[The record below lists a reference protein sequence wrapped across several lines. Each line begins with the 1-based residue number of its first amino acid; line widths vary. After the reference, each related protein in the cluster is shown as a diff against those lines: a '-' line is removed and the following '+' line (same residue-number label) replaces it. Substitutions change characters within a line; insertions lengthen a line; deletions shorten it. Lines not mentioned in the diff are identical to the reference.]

1 MGIIL
6 IVNGYFRSG
15 TTAMWKMI
23 KQCNKDKKVFYE
35 PFHTK
40 LFQKIENEFGLN
52 KSHGIELWDEYRDM
66 GNDFIQSLKSK
77 YKFGKYGF
85 SNDINDYIEYLEK
98 FDEIESDI
106 ILQPNRLSFFLGEMV
121 EYFNIQAIQLVRNPF
136 NVYKSVIKNLRSNIF
151 RSVLS
156 PIVKGYRL
164 GSAYYSTIYI
174 CDYIN
179 KNHGKI
185 DKYIF
190 KRRFIN
196 PWKMFIISWV
206 NSNYYALR
214 NPRVIA
220 LPYEWLISEPYKVRN
235 VLSDIN
241 IKIDLNFFHR
251 INNYTNIDWVSNKE
265 LFNLS
270 EKLNLIEK
278 YRHIIGRLNLNKS
291 N

>member
-1 MGIIL
+1 
-6 IVNGYFRSG
+6 
-15 TTAMWKMI
+15 
-23 KQCNKDKKVFYE
+23 
-35 PFHTK
+35 
-40 LFQKIENEFGLN
+40 
-52 KSHGIELWDEYRDM
+52 
-66 GNDFIQSLKSK
+66 
-77 YKFGKYGF
+77 
-85 SNDINDYIEYLEK
+85 
-98 FDEIESDI
+98 
-106 ILQPNRLSFFLGEMV
+106 
-121 EYFNIQAIQLVRNPF
+121 
-136 NVYKSVIKNLRSNIF
+136 
-151 RSVLS
+151 
-156 PIVKGYRL
+156 
-164 GSAYYSTIYI
+164 
-174 CDYIN
+174 
-179 KNHGKI
+179 
-185 DKYIF
+185 
-190 KRRFIN
+190 
-196 PWKMFIISWV
+196 MFIISWV